1 MKKLLLVVSALAMIS
16 FAGCAPKESA
26 ADALAVDPA
35 NFESVI
41 DGKDVH
47 LYTVENDNGMIVQF
61 TNYGARVVSIIVP
74 DRKSV
79 V

>member
-35 NFESVI
+35 ILN
-41 DGKDVH
+41 
-47 LYTVENDNGMIVQF
+47 L
-61 TNYGARVVSIIVP
+61 
-74 DRKSV
+74 
-79 V
+79 